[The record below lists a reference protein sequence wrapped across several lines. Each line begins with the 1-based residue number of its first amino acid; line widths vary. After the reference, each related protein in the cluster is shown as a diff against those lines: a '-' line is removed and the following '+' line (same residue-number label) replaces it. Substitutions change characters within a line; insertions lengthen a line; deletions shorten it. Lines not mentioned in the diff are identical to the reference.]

1 MAILKFSSRS
11 RWFAN
16 TAFFLNR
23 ITKSLRLIESSYETK
38 VKKYGK
44 YCLFLLISMK
54 QFYFVID
61 TLGLPCQ
68 IRSLNFCRRKRLS
81 QFWSNEHPKGDW
93 ENWSFRKT
101 RQTQFVPFC
110 NRTGSF
116 ERYSNGIPE
125 LAIDNQSNQ
134 LPSIRILIQFEDN
147 IGLRVVS
154 NVRRSSRMS
163 SLIYFNVAYGCQH
176 HVQNSYK
183 PKKTSHICVF
193 PVTFLNLRL
202 SFSLC
207 DWYQVHLFAIEQSAM
222 FLTIQH
228 FSKHRRAVK

>member
-23 ITKSLRLIESSYETK
+23 ITKSLRLIESSYETE

-61 TLGLPCQ
+61 TLGLLCQ

-81 QFWSNEHPKGDW
+81 KFWSNEYPKGDW

-183 PKKTSHICVF
+183 PKKTSTYAF
-193 PVTFLNLRL
+193 FR
-202 SFSLC
+202 SRS
-207 DWYQVHLFAIEQSAM
+207 
-222 FLTIQH
+222 
-228 FSKHRRAVK
+228 

>member
-1 MAILKFSSRS
+1 
-11 RWFAN
+11 
-16 TAFFLNR
+16 
-23 ITKSLRLIESSYETK
+23 
-38 VKKYGK
+38 
-44 YCLFLLISMK
+44 MK

-61 TLGLPCQ
+61 TLGLLCQ

-81 QFWSNEHPKGDW
+81 KFWSNEHPKGDW

-202 SFSLC
+202 SFSFVTDIKYTYLQLSNQLC
-207 DWYQVHLFAIEQSAM
+207 FWQYNTFRNIDVQSNRKLTLHLDAQWTNHVQTKVFQITSTCMMATC
-222 FLTIQH
+222 F
-228 FSKHRRAVK
+228 